1 MPALDDA
8 AHEDAPFD
16 FDLRISLPFISSR
29 LEVGCGV
36 DRERPNLAV
45 LAIEDGAVARAL
57 SAAVLRFCPAC
68 LQAGFHA
75 TLHQCLLLDLC
86 PLHHKR
92 LRSRCPACRSRIAY
106 RFDSLAATH
115 PYACPHCDALL
126 VPALAQP
133 AGRPARL
140 PQEQH
145 DYLIATQRLVER
157 HGNCLSM
164 PPRPFGVSAKKHA
177 TPLRARLSYL
187 RRLIQPGGVEGN
199 PGTDDVRA
207 ARRLAARWLAAAP
220 QTKPAAILGYREH
233 HWPTFCGIFRRLE
246 WDYRRAVAALQA
258 RIREN
263 EMLLVL
269 TPSTHAIGLGDLATT
284 LFRMTWEGVHNSDRL
299 NQSTHPAFGIA
310 VWLALVDLPVDHSTR
325 DTQSIC
331 LCFHDALETVLASA
345 IVWARRMRVAKT
357 PVQTGR
363 LLLPEIF
370 DLARSQRFDN
380 RNL

>member
-45 LAIEDGAVARAL
+45 LAIEDDAVARAL

-126 VPALAQP
+126 V
-133 AGRPARL
+133 L
-140 PQEQH
+140 P
-145 DYLIATQRLVER
+145 RWR
-157 HGNCLSM
+157 
-164 PPRPFGVSAKKHA
+164 
-177 TPLRARLSYL
+177 
-187 RRLIQPGGVEGN
+187 N
-199 PGTDDVRA
+199 P
-207 ARRLAARWLAAAP
+207 
-220 QTKPAAILGYREH
+220 PAAL
-233 HWPTFCGIFRRLE
+233 PACLKS
-246 WDYRRAVAALQA
+246 
-258 RIREN
+258 N
-263 EMLLVL
+263 
-269 TPSTHAIGLGDLATT
+269 TT
-284 LFRMTWEGVHNSDRL
+284 
-299 NQSTHPAFGIA
+299 I
-310 VWLALVDLPVDHSTR
+310 
-325 DTQSIC
+325 
-331 LCFHDALETVLASA
+331 
-345 IVWARRMRVAKT
+345 
-357 PVQTGR
+357 
-363 LLLPEIF
+363 
-370 DLARSQRFDN
+370 
-380 RNL
+380 